1 MGDAQP
7 ALKTKYNHH
16 KTINKAW
23 HSTIPAPFSVGLDSS
38 CGDLALWKL
47 RKVTNLE
54 GEIKNHKKSSEH
66 AAVRDRA
73 TQPASSI
80 DAGQEGALHCRESGG
95 RQGIDA
101 HSFLS

>member
-1 MGDAQP
+1 MRRPRHVETGKLP
-7 ALKTKYNHH
+7 
-16 KTINKAW
+16 IWKA
-23 HSTIPAPFSVGLDSS
+23 
-38 CGDLALWKL
+38 K
-47 RKVTNLE
+47 
-54 GEIKNHKKSSEH
+54 IKIHKKSSQL